1 MERIDDSVMRR
12 ALFRYY
18 NRTVPQV
25 TMNAQEVD
33 PSLGTTPLV
42 LHADTYNY
50 VLLDGRRITPTSR
63 STRNTVGSS
72 IIQGRFGNETSAGE
86 VRAVLVH
93 RQPGVP
99 NSEHTALIMVAW
111 MKESDFSPLNED
123 DGGFIWNKFPEL
135 DINTWQY
142 QEYENPM
149 DEASRPLIIPLDE
162 IQCQVSRGTIEHTE
176 PKLWITTTL
185 DRVSRVIKGF
195 PNSSQV
201 IVLHL

>member
-1 MERIDDSVMRR
+1 
-12 ALFRYY
+12 
-18 NRTVPQV
+18 
-25 TMNAQEVD
+25 
-33 PSLGTTPLV
+33 
-42 LHADTYNY
+42 HADTYNY

-63 STRNTVGSS
+63 STRNTIGSS
-72 IIQGRFGNETSAGE
+72 LIQGRFGNETSAGE

-99 NSEHTALIMVAW
+99 NSEHTVLIMVAW
-111 MKESDFSPLNED
+111 MKESDFSPLDED

-149 DEASRPLIIPLDE
+149 DEESRPLIIPLQE

-185 DRVSRVIKGF
+185 DR
-195 PNSSQV
+195 
-201 IVLHL
+201 